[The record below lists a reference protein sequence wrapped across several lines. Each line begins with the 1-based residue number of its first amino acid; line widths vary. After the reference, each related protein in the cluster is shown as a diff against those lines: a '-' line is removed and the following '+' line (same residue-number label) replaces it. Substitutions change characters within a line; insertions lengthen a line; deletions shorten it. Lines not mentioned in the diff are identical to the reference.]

1 MSGSRQRQ
9 PAGLDSLPSD
19 LLQRVAQLGFLSQVS
34 PFWDRGDLLQQ
45 AASLACV
52 GNASFSE
59 LARILFAGPSPRL
72 GAEKPRGVSKTSPIP
87 ALKAA
92 LGKSM
97 NTSGGAT
104 STKLFLLF
112 DVKQLARKIHGSWE
126 QLAKQRSDTKE
137 LYDRN
142 REVWQLVWA

>member
-1 MSGSRQRQ
+1 MSGARTAAAPQAMSGSRQRQ

-59 LARILFAGPSPRL
+59 FARILFAGPSPRL
-72 GAEKPRGVSKTSPIP
+72 GERTLLREP
-87 ALKAA
+87 A
-92 LGKSM
+92 
-97 NTSGGAT
+97 
-104 STKLFLLF
+104 
-112 DVKQLARKIHGSWE
+112 
-126 QLAKQRSDTKE
+126 
-137 LYDRN
+137 
-142 REVWQLVWA
+142 